1 MELAHRS
8 QCGLIWSLCQC
19 KHGVENDRGILVITL
34 AAILSLFIKVP
45 NICPRACQAAV
56 SSIQTPE
63 PLSPPLCWHRQYRAE
78 SVNSNTRY
86 LAWKL
91 SSHISWN
98 HWAVNWWWSRVFP
111 APACYHGPCAP
122 RHGLMSD
129 WSDLKS
135 QESDSDSRHSAL
147 GDWNQWP
154 GSDASQFCWLFLK
167 SLFVNHCIFSTTM
180 RCCYLDRSAAADN
193 GGVIDVWS
201 TGCLHVIQ
209 CYSWW
214 DLWKLLL
221 RWWMLTCRY

>member
-1 MELAHRS
+1 MPS
-8 QCGLIWSLCQC
+8 GLPSRCVQYP
-19 KHGVENDRGILVITL
+19 
-34 AAILSLFIKVP
+34 A
-45 NICPRACQAAV
+45 
-56 SSIQTPE
+56 IQTPE
-63 PLSPPLCWHRQYRAE
+63 PLSSLLTSPITEPSQSTATPDTLLENYHHTFLETTEQWIGDDHGFSRRL
-78 SVNSNTRY
+78 
-86 LAWKL
+86 LA
-91 SSHISWN
+91 IT
-98 HWAVNWWWSRVFP
+98 VPVFP
-111 APACYHGPCAP
+111 GT
-122 RHGLMSD
+122 D
-129 WSDLKS
+129 WCQTLRSDLKS
-135 QESDSDSRHSAL
+135 QESDSLHSAL

-221 RWWMLTCRY
+221 GWWMLTWRY